1 MSVDGIEMCT
11 VYCVQS
17 KLIVGGKDLG
27 IVAKLITLDLNCT
40 VWASRY
46 GHGSGSRL
54 FFTFSG

>member
-1 MSVDGIEMCT
+1 MCT

-17 KLIVGGKDLG
+17 NLIVDGKVLG
-27 IVAKLITLDLNCT
+27 IVAKLIDLNCT
-40 VWASRY
+40 VWAPRY